1 MASWHALLGLV
12 EGAIT
17 GFVALYLSKRTPEYV
32 RL

>member
-1 MASWHALLGLV
+1 LLGLV

-17 GFVALYLSKRTPEYV
+17 GFVALYLSKRAPEYV